1 MGFTAGALRGGEER
15 RGIVDHRLAR
25 RMLINQVR
33 LGRVS
38 RTEVC
43 DAHPELIRA
52 ARNVG
57 VPTSADCPICEET
70 KLSIVTY
77 VFGHG
82 LPASGRCVT
91 TAKEIRQLRR
101 HVGEQTAYVVEACP
115 ECRWH
120 HLLRVIPV

>member
-1 MGFTAGALRGGEER
+1 
-15 RGIVDHRLAR
+15 
-25 RMLINQVR
+25 MLINQVR

-57 VPTSADCPICEET
+57 TPTQADCPICEEA

-82 LPASGRCVT
+82 LPASGRCVS
-91 TAKEIRQLRR
+91 TAKEIRKLRR
-101 HVGEQTAYVVEACP
+101 RDGEQTAYVVEACP

-120 HLLRVIPV
+120 HLLRIIPV

>member
-1 MGFTAGALRGGEER
+1 
-15 RGIVDHRLAR
+15 
-25 RMLINQVR
+25 MLVNQVR
-33 LGRVS
+33 LGRIS

-57 VPTSADCPICEET
+57 TETDADCPLCEAD
-70 KLSIVTY
+70 KLRIVTY

-82 LPASGRCVT
+82 LPASGKCVST
-91 TAKEIRQLRR
+91 KQEMRQLAVRAK
-101 HVGEQTAYVVEACP
+101 GELTAYVVEACP

-120 HLLRVIPV
+120 HLLRVLPLT

>member
-1 MGFTAGALRGGEER
+1 
-15 RGIVDHRLAR
+15 
-25 RMLINQVR
+25 MLINQVR
-33 LGRVS
+33 LGRIS

-57 VPTSADCPICEET
+57 TETTADCPICEEA
-70 KLSIVTY
+70 KLRIVTY
-77 VFGHG
+77 VFGHR
-82 LPASGRCVT
+82 LPAHGRCVSS
-91 TAKEIRQLRR
+91 AKELRQLGRR
-101 HVGEQTAYVVEACP
+101 GTGDLTAYVVEACP